1 MTSPV
6 ISVYLG
12 SDMKKQWDRYSRAK
26 GMNASASI
34 RQLINFLLTKEN
46 GSPQAIINNV
56 LDAGKTKRIEIRLK
70 PTLYAELQR
79 RSQVEGFSPNRF
91 ITGLVDAQLTKTG
104 TPVFGQYE
112 LDAITASTSQLVRLG
127 TNLNQISRAIN
138 RNPIETDLAR
148 VELIQEIRK
157 EINAHTQHVSAL
169 IEANLKRW
177 QGGKN
182 E

>member
-12 SDMKKQWDRYSRAK
+12 SDIKEQWDRYARAK

-34 RQLINFLLTKEN
+34 RQLINFLLAKEN
-46 GSPQAIINNV
+46 GSPKTITDSV
-56 LDAGKTKRIEIRLK
+56 VDAGKAKRIEIRLR
-70 PTLYAELQR
+70 AIDMAGLQR
-79 RSQVEGFSPNRF
+79 NSQAQGFSPNRF
-91 ITGLVDAQLTKTG
+91 IVGLIQSHLTKS
-104 TPVFGQYE
+104 PVFGQYE
-112 LDAITASTSQLVRLG
+112 LDALTASTNQLVRIG

-138 RNPIETDLAR
+138 RNPLEMVR
-148 VELIQEIRK
+148 VELIEEISK
-157 EINAHTQHVSAL
+157 EINVHTQHVSAL